1 MEIEP
6 ESEVV
11 IAVPTSRTIYPKTSG
26 TLSFVKL
33 FFYQYPTGMQGSGF
47 VILCLCLCNFAAL
60 VGNSKPIFNTCQNKS
75 YIYLENLLVAF
86 PIQMLWIQ
94 ETGNYREIHT

>member
-33 FFYQYPTGMQGSGF
+33 FFYQCPTGMQGSGF
-47 VILCLCLCNFAAL
+47 VILCLCLSNFAAL
-60 VGNSKPIFNTCQNKS
+60 VGNSKPVLIPAKTKAISGISFSCLS
-75 YIYLENLLVAF
+75 HSDALDA
-86 PIQMLWIQ
+86 
-94 ETGNYREIHT
+94 RD